1 MKQNILKYGTMAGIT
16 LTGYFLLFYF
26 YDKNAMLG
34 STVQLSSYL
43 IYALFMF
50 LAAKSVANLD
60 FKTVLRTAFGVFI
73 VTNLFYYAFDY
84 VLFNMVDK
92 SLADI
97 QKTMMLDYYT
107 ANIKTVQE
115 TKEMTDNI
123 TNGNFHNLKS
133 ISFGFAKGAIG
144 GFGLAIIISYL
155 VKKSSEMATK
165 GF

>member
-16 LTGYFLLFYF
+16 LTGYFLLFYY

-34 STVQLSSYL
+34 QTAQLSSYL

-50 LAAKSVANLD
+50 LAAKSVGNLD

-84 VLFNMVDK
+84 VLFNIIDK
-92 SLADI
+92 SLAEV
-97 QKTMMLDYYT
+97 QKTMMLDYFT
-107 ANIKTVQE
+107 ANTKTIQE
-115 TKEMTDNI
+115 TKDMTDSINS
-123 TNGNFHNLKS
+123 GNFHNLNS
-133 ISFGFAKGAIG
+133 LSYAFAKGAIG
-144 GFGLAIIISYL
+144 GFILAVIASYL
-155 VKKSSEMATK
+155 VKKSNEMAEK